1 MAADP
6 NFTEQGSDEIVDP
19 NTGIDYTYQFK
30 ELYGLDWYAP
40 KDNQSLSSLESRMK
54 VLI

>member
-19 NTGIDYTYQFK
+19 NTGIGLHLPIQGT
-30 ELYGLDWYAP
+30 LWLDWYAP
-40 KDNQSLSSLESRMK
+40 KDNQSLSSLRAG
-54 VLI
+54 